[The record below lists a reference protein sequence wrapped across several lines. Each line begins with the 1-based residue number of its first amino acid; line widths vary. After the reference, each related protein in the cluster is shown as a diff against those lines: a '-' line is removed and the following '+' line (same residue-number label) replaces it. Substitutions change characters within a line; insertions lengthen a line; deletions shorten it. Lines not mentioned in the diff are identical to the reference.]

1 MEEGFELKTF
11 GKYGSVIAV
20 LGYFAKGIIPFEYKL
35 FSGEAGKWNL

>member
-20 LGYFAKGIIPFEYKL
+20 LGYFAKGYNSI
-35 FSGEAGKWNL
+35 